1 MFIANLDNVHT
12 KREAHSIVRRDPT
25 SPLAP
30 PATVLLNPSFLI
42 GNMSALIRA
51 AHPLAYVSADL
62 LRLPP
67 AECQHPHERVLLFFR
82 SPLSAHD
89 AGDCVCVTGKKQVP
103 HLMGYGCAQQGG
115 HRTAILFGEDADAFG
130 KNISV
135 HWKGTARSGQ

>member
-12 KREAHSIVRRDPT
+12 KREAHLIVRRDPI
-25 SPLAP
+25 SPWVS
-30 PATVLLNPSFLI
+30 PATVRLNPSFLI

-67 AECQHPHERVLLFFR
+67 AECQYPHVSVLPFFR

-89 AGDCVCVTGKKQVP
+89 AGDCVCVIGKKQVP
-103 HLMGYGCAQQGG
+103 HLVGYDCAQQGR
-115 HRTAILFGEDADAFG
+115 HRIAILFGDDADAFG

-135 HWKGTARSGQ
+135 LWEGTARSGQ